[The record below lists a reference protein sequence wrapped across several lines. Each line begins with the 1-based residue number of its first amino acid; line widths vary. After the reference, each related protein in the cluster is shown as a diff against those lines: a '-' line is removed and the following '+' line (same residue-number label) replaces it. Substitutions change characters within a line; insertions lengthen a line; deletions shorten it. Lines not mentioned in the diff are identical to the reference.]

1 MQLFPNKSFY
11 INVQINTKGNIN
23 MTIQKTGN
31 MKPEQRLQIREGMTV
46 ADVKKYGSKGQQL
59 AASLFDFDRTGN
71 KKNGYKKDGVFTKQ
85 EAELFNNFNFSV
97 KDNTFTMYD
106 RKQDQAIEI
115 KYNNPEDL
123 YRVLNDKYNTPSS
136 LWCENEA
143 GKRIAYLG
151 DSTEGGKITIDLSK
165 GTVTADGVDGENLVA
180 SANKLTVKNSDI
192 EKISTNSKELEIQN
206 TKDKGVI
213 WDSSTKVTAG
223 KNTNVKI
230 DTESDITLERKNK

>member
-59 AASLFDFDRTGN
+59 AASLFDFDGPHN
-71 KKNGYKKDGVFTKQ
+71 EDSYNKDGVFTKQ
-85 EAELFNNFNFSV
+85 EAERFNNFNFSV
-97 KDNTFTMYD
+97 KDNAFTMYD
-106 RKQDQAIEI
+106 RKQDQAIEF

-123 YRVLNDKYNTPSS
+123 YRVLNAKYNCPGSF
-136 LWCENEA
+136 WCFNEA
-143 GKRIAYLG
+143 GERIAHLKE
-151 DSTEGGKITIDLSK
+151 STEGGKITIDLSK
-165 GTVTADGVDGENLVA
+165 GTTTVDGVDGEYVVGKG
-180 SANKLTVKNSDI
+180 NKMTVKNSDLENI
-192 EKISTNSKELEIQN
+192 NTNSKELEIQN

-213 WDSSTKVTAG
+213 WDSSTKVTIG
-223 KNTNVKI
+223 NDTNINV
-230 DTESDITLERKNK
+230 DTESDITIERDNK

>member
-1 MQLFPNKSFY
+1 
-11 INVQINTKGNIN
+11 

-59 AASLFDFDRTGN
+59 AASLFDF
-71 KKNGYKKDGVFTKQ
+71 NGIDYNAYKKDGVFTKQ
-85 EAELFNNFNFSV
+85 EAEIFNNFNFSV

-136 LWCENEA
+136 LWCGNEA

-165 GTVTADGVDGENLVA
+165 GTITADGVDGEHLVA
-180 SANKLTVKNSDI
+180 GANKVTVKNSDL
-192 EKISTNSKELEIQN
+192 EKINSRTSNELEIQN

-213 WDSSTKVTAG
+213 WDSSTKVTTG